1 MSIYILLGPE
11 DGEKQNWLERE
22 RKKVLSA
29 YPDAE
34 MHTFFGGEDEGAMLS
49 GVLSQSSLFS
59 SFRFA
64 VVKHFEN
71 AKKTDQLYQAVAEF
85 MENDAED
92 AELVIISSETNL
104 TAFPKQAQKIEKSKV
119 ITFWEL
125 KEEEKKNWIRA
136 YCRREGFVISQA
148 AVNEILDSVDNNTQ
162 EMKNLVSSI
171 ILFLRLSDKGKSTI
185 DLEEIETYSSRTK
198 GETGYTLFRAIAEGD
213 LEHSLMIVSSILL
226 YDQREMIP
234 AFSVLANQ
242 FRLLEAC
249 IKMRA
254 ERKSEAEIFKNVTYI
269 STYAS
274 SKSRPGIFFKDQDTF
289 RKAMRNYS
297 LKEVQDIILYLASMD
312 TEIKSASTEMARIT
326 YEEVVYHIVGEKGRL
341 DSPELLVDSL

>member
-11 DGEKQNWLERE
+11 EGEKQNWLDRE
-22 RKKVLSA
+22 KKRILSE

-34 MHTFFGGEDEGAMLS
+34 MHAFFGGEDEGNMLS
-49 GVLSQSSLFS
+49 EVLSQSSLFS

-71 AKKTDQLYQAVAEF
+71 AKKTDILYQAIADF
-85 MENDAED
+85 MEEDAED

-104 TAFPKQAQKIEKSKV
+104 TSFPKQAQKLKKENV

-125 KEEEKKNWIRA
+125 REDEKKNWIRG
-136 YCRREGFVISQA
+136 YCRKEGFVISQA
-148 AVNEILDSVDNNTQ
+148 AINEILDSVDNNTQ

-198 GETGYTLFRAIAEGD
+198 GETGYTLFRAVAEGD
-213 LEHSLMIVSSILL
+213 LEHSLLIVSSILL

-234 AFSVLANQ
+234 AFSVLSNQ

-249 IKMRA
+249 LKMRG
-254 ERKSEAEIFKNVTYI
+254 ERKSEAEIFKNVSYI

-289 RKAMRNYS
+289 RKGMKNYT
-297 LKEVQDIILYLASMD
+297 LNEVQDIILYLASMD

-326 YEEVVYHIVGEKGRL
+326 YEEVIYHIVSEKGKL
-341 DSPELLVDSL
+341 DSLQLSIDSL

>member
-11 DGEKQNWLERE
+11 EGEKQNWLDRE
-22 RKKVLSA
+22 RKRILTE

-34 MHTFFGGEDEGAMLS
+34 MYSFFGGEDEGEMLS

-71 AKKTDQLYQAVAEF
+71 AKKTDALTEAVAAFAKE
-85 MENDAED
+85 DAED
-92 AELVIISSETNL
+92 AELVILSSETNL
-104 TAFPKQAQKIEKSKV
+104 TSFPKELQSLKKDNV

-125 KEEEKKNWIRA
+125 RDDEKKNWIRH
-136 YCRREGFVISQA
+136 YCRKEGFVISQPA
-148 AVNEILDSVDNNTQ
+148 IDEILSSVDNNTQ

-185 DLEEIETYSSRTK
+185 DLEEIETYSARTK
-198 GETGYTLFRAIAEGD
+198 GETGYTLFKAIAEAD
-213 LEHSLMIVSSILL
+213 LEHALLIVSSILL
-226 YDQREMIP
+226 YDQREMVP

-249 IKMRA
+249 LSAKANRM
-254 ERKSEAEIFKNVTYI
+254 SEAEIFKTVTYI
-269 STYAS
+269 STYS
-274 SKSRPGIFFKDQDTF
+274 SGKSRPGIFFKDQDTF
-289 RKAMRNYS
+289 RKGMKNYS
-297 LKEVQDIILYLASMD
+297 LSDVQNIILYLATMD
-312 TEIKSASTEMARIT
+312 SEIKGTATEMAKT
-326 YEEVVYHIVGEKGRL
+326 VYEAIIYHIIVEKGNLKSLSL
-341 DSPELLVDSL
+341 DTLEL